1 MCVSTC
7 WNNESRW
14 SMIVVNVFVICTEG
28 CAVHGAWCVVNIY
41 CKLQEKFGVATT
53 PAWTLFRRNK
63 MTKSTA
69 EKWFCSN
76 ATSRKIPYNLVIFKQ
91 SRTKISMS
99 VRRLFKFLDLVNE
112 VETFSDD
119 QAQSA
124 GWRTHSLTAF
134 LSYRY
139 PVQYTVLLHDRHS
152 VRR

>member
-41 CKLQEKFGVATT
+41 CKLREKFGVATT

-76 ATSRKIPYNLVIFKQ
+76 ATSRKFPYNLVIFKQ

-99 VRRLFKFLDLVNE
+99 VRRLFKFLDL
-112 VETFSDD
+112 

-134 LSYRY
+134 MSYRY
-139 PVQYTVLLHDRHS
+139 PFLNTVLLHNRHS